1 MASKAQEII
10 DRLYENM
17 GQFNY
22 PASADFTPQLMAANA
37 ARRRKEKKEREKEAK
52 EARSTSESLDDP
64 MDPLNANVRGHRKA
78 IVSNAIGL
86 LELFGKQQKPGIPLV
101 GRIEQAVRDLRTI
114 SNAEQELAV
123 DARFRDIG
131 DVRYD
136 ESDSKRVS

>member
-37 ARRRKEKKEREKEAK
+37 ARRRKEKKEREKEAR

-64 MDPLNANVRGHRKA
+64 RGSLNANVRGHRKA
-78 IVSNAIGL
+78 IISNAVGL
-86 LELFGKQQKPGIPLV
+86 LELFGKQQTPGIPLV
-101 GRIEQAVRDLRTI
+101 KRIEMAVRDLRTI
-114 SNAEQELAV
+114 SNAERELSA
-123 DARFRDIG
+123 DP